1 LVFSDIKNNFFKIKK
16 ILYKIITTIL
26 INTAAARKWVRWH
39 MARNWKLMDFEC
51 IWNIYSQPILKGI
64 VLIMVGAVQSLFSF
78 FMRLPL
84 DLVHSFLYNL
94 CPMHADVKYLITAWW
109 VMMSWD
115 LAIWIGGVRVI
126 SSKFLARN
134 SFNSRGMFV
143 SAK

>member
-1 LVFSDIKNNFFKIKK
+1 
-16 ILYKIITTIL
+16 
-26 INTAAARKWVRWH
+26 
-39 MARNWKLMDFEC
+39 MDFER

-84 DLVHSFLYNL
+84 DLVQSFLYNL
-94 CPMHADVKYLITAWW
+94 CPMHTDVKYLITAWW

-134 SFNSRGMFV
+134 SFNSRGFCKV
-143 SAK
+143 IFRKLFFKFFCIYLLLEKLVNRKHFPVKEKFGLFSWKI

>member
-1 LVFSDIKNNFFKIKK
+1 
-16 ILYKIITTIL
+16 
-26 INTAAARKWVRWH
+26 

-84 DLVHSFLYNL
+84 DLVQSFLYNL
-94 CPMHADVKYLITAWW
+94 CPMHTDVKYLITAWW

-134 SFNSRGMFV
+134 SFNSRGFCKV
-143 SAK
+143 IFRKLFFKFFCIYLLLEKLVNRKHFPVKEKFGLFSWKI

>member
-1 LVFSDIKNNFFKIKK
+1 
-16 ILYKIITTIL
+16 
-26 INTAAARKWVRWH
+26 
-39 MARNWKLMDFEC
+39 MDFER

-134 SFNSRGMFV
+134 SFISKCPSGRELWKRRKCALIDWNQRSIWSLWWKRCLFLHKSLDSTV
-143 SAK
+143 EVAC

>member
-1 LVFSDIKNNFFKIKK
+1 
-16 ILYKIITTIL
+16 
-26 INTAAARKWVRWH
+26 

-84 DLVHSFLYNL
+84 DLVQSFLYNL
-94 CPMHADVKYLITAWW
+94 CPMHTDVKYLITAWW

-134 SFNSRGMFV
+134 SFNSRGFCKV
-143 SAK
+143 IFRKLFFKFFCICLLLEKLVNRKHFPVKEKFGLFSWKI